1 MITPAPGTILI
12 SDPFLKDP
20 NFKRTVVFLCDH
32 RDEGSFG
39 FVLNR
44 PYAQTLDQLLPDLE
58 GFTIPV
64 YYGGPVQTDTLH
76 FIHSLPQLIEDGQ
89 EVTDGVFWGGNFE
102 QVLSLIRNRTL
113 DIASIRFFL
122 GYSGWSNGQLDGELE
137 EKSWLT
143 ANANHNLVFHPQPE
157 VAWKDAVKL
166 LGKEYHEIINYPI
179 DPQLN

>member
-1 MITPAPGTILI
+1 M
-12 SDPFLKDP
+12 
-20 NFKRTVVFLCDH
+20 RTVVFLCDH

-44 PYAQTLDQLLPDLE
+44 PYEQTLDQLLPDLE
-58 GFTIPV
+58 GFPIPV

-76 FIHSLPQLIEDGQ
+76 FIHSLPDNIPDGQ
-89 EVTDGVFWGGNFE
+89 EITDAVFWGGDFE
-102 QVLSLIRNRTL
+102 QVLAMIRNRTL
-113 DIASIRFFL
+113 NLDNIRFFL

-143 ANANHNLVFHPQPE
+143 AKGTRRLVFHSNPE
-157 VAWKDAVKL
+157 VAWKDAVRL
-166 LGKEYHEIINYPI
+166 LGPEYEEIINYPI